1 MAAKLLF
8 LSGSIRKES
17 LNAKL
22 ARVAAEMAKDAGADA
37 SYIDLAD
44 YPMPIYNGDLE
55 DAEGIPKTAIALKKL
70 FAECDG
76 FFIASPEYNSSYSA
90 LLKNTIDWLSRKHED
105 DEKTLIAFKG
115 KVAGIC
121 GASPGSLGGLRGL
134 VTLRMLLGNIGVHVI
149 PQQLAV
155 SKAGAS
161 FDDKG
166 NLIDDKQKQTLQ
178 NVVQELIKTTEALK

>member
-1 MAAKLLF
+1 MTAKLIF

-22 ARVAAEMAKDAGADA
+22 AKAAVEIAATAGADA

-55 DAEGIPKTAIALKKL
+55 DAEGLPETTKTLKKV
-70 FAECDG
+70 FEECDG

-90 LLKNTIDWLSRKHED
+90 LLKNTIDWLSRTHEEN
-105 DEKTLIAFKG
+105 EKPLAAFKG
-115 KVAGIC
+115 KVAAIC
-121 GASPGSLGGLRGL
+121 GTSPGALGGLRGL
-134 VTLRMLLGNIGVHVI
+134 VTLRMLLGNIGVHVM

-155 SKAGAS
+155 SKAMES

-166 NLIDDKQKQTLQ
+166 NLVDDKQKQSLQ
-178 NVVQELIKTTEALK
+178 NVVQEFIRTTEALK